1 MINSLLT
8 QPMNENIH
16 QILQKAGV
24 AKGITSQEVMTLFV
38 LGNDDLFTS
47 FLRQIELQVSK
58 EEFEKIK
65 TVFNTEKKNVQ
76 QANKEY
82 EEGLKKMVAEV
93 KTDIF
98 EEKIEAMAKMNPKDL
113 ELLIKTIEQL

>member
-1 MINSLLT
+1 
-8 QPMNENIH
+8 MNENIH

-24 AKGITSQEVMTLFV
+24 AKGITSPEVMTLFI

-65 TVFNTEKKNVQ
+65 TVFCAEKESVQ

-82 EEGLKKMVAEV
+82 EQGLKKIVSEV

-98 EEKIEAMAKMNPKDL
+98 EDKIKAMAKMNPKDL
-113 ELLIKTIEQL
+113 ELLIKTIEEL